1 MPFTAE
7 GMTPDLIF
15 NPHGMP
21 TRMTMG
27 QLAETLASKAAAN
40 IGELFD
46 GTPFSDYDVTEIPK
60 VLKELGMDEYGTEEM
75 YCGMTGRKMKA
86 RIFIG
91 PMFYLRLK
99 HMVLDKVHSRSM
111 GPRQAITRQPMEG
124 RSKDGGLKIGEM
136 EKDAMVAHGIGQF
149 LKERMMENSDI
160 TTVMVC
166 DKCGTFATKVMDK
179 DYYVCNNCGNHTDF
193 SNVAMPY
200 AFKLLTQEL
209 TSVNILP
216 RIKADKINL

>member
-1 MPFTAE
+1 
-7 GMTPDLIF
+7 
-15 NPHGMP
+15 
-21 TRMTMG
+21 
-27 QLAETLASKAAAN
+27 
-40 IGELFD
+40 
-46 GTPFSDYDVTEIPK
+46 
-60 VLKELGMDEYGTEEM
+60 
-75 YCGMTGRKMKA
+75 
-86 RIFIG
+86 
-91 PMFYLRLK
+91 
-99 HMVLDKVHSRSM
+99 
-111 GPRQAITRQPMEG
+111 
-124 RSKDGGLKIGEM
+124 M